1 MKRVLRALKGY
12 EQRLAVAP
20 RLANPLARTQWRSSM
35 AVELGAAVRSEADS
49 KEVSDG
55 GLCDKGSHDRGREA
69 NSGPEVA
76 FTTGPEVA
84 FTIGPEVAFTT
95 GPEVAF
101 TTVRQGKSL
110 EISPALGAPIV
121 KATSGPVVGVGSVW
135 GHAGEATSRRV
146 GGIALR
152 RVDGSAHAV
161 AGAAPAP
168 ATRGWA
174 TAAGASLA
182 PAARGRA

>member
-69 NSGPEVA
+69 NS
-76 FTTGPEVA
+76 
-84 FTIGPEVAFTT
+84 GPEVAFTT